1 MIDMIVGFKDVFKLI
16 GISIVAC
23 CAVFVCTLFLN
34 YNLDLVAM
42 ESEITMVAGKA
53 MYDAVVSMGRV
64 IAIVSGCCLVLTSV
78 VMLMFYIKNYIDI
91 HCKELGILKAL
102 GYSNM
107 TIARSFWVFGLSI
120 LLGCVVGYVIA
131 YLYLPTFYMQNNT
144 DKLFP
149 DIMVQF
155 HPLLCFLLT
164 IAPTLL
170 FSIISVLYADFKL
183 KQPVINLLRE
193 IKPVKFKKIKYKNSE
208 LPFLQELPKTTV
220 RSQKT
225 LVFFTAFSAFC
236 FSAMVQ
242 MSMSM
247 KQLASENYAFMII
260 TIGLILSFIT
270 LILSLSTVVKGNV
283 KTIAMMRVFGYEHRI
298 CSQKILGAYRLFAY
312 IGFFIGTL
320 YQYVLLKL
328 MVTVLFANIENM
340 PDYHFDFQILLIT
353 LIAFVVVYEII
364 LYVYSLQ
371 IKRLSLKSVMVE

>member
-1 MIDMIVGFKDVFKLI
+1 MKSLDVSHNELLKD
-16 GISIVAC
+16 
-23 CAVFVCTLFLN
+23 LN
-34 YNLDLVAM
+34 
-42 ESEITMVAGKA
+42 
-53 MYDAVVSMGRV
+53 
-64 IAIVSGCCLVLTSV
+64 C
-78 VMLMFYIKNYIDI
+78 YIKNYIDI

-247 KQLASENYAFMII
+247 KQLAM
-260 TIGLILSFIT
+260 
-270 LILSLSTVVKGNV
+270 
-283 KTIAMMRVFGYEHRI
+283 
-298 CSQKILGAYRLFAY
+298 
-312 IGFFIGTL
+312 
-320 YQYVLLKL
+320 
-328 MVTVLFANIENM
+328 
-340 PDYHFDFQILLIT
+340 
-353 LIAFVVVYEII
+353 
-364 LYVYSLQ
+364 
-371 IKRLSLKSVMVE
+371 